1 MLPIKSKDLNHTFMK
16 SFKFRTP
23 FLTVIGFPPVGFSQV
38 ELELGR
44 ILANARVFVETAQ
57 SFESDLFNPFTLSNQ
72 LPVCARSE
80 IVNTTI
86 IRQTYKFLSHFYL
99 VNGDGTFRQIQNL
112 AVFSNKNPNLTL
124 LRAINPFTFTYT
136 R

>member
-1 MLPIKSKDLNHTFMK
+1 MLKRYFPIIVINNYLKLIYFSISHTLMK
-16 SFKFRTP
+16 SFIFQTP
-23 FLTVIGFPPVGFSQV
+23 FFTLIGLSPVGFSQV

-57 SFESDLFNPFTLSNQ
+57 SFESDLFNPFSLSNQ

-86 IRQTYKFLSHFYL
+86 IRQTYKFLSYFY
-99 VNGDGTFRQIQNL
+99 
-112 AVFSNKNPNLTL
+112 
-124 LRAINPFTFTYT
+124 
-136 R
+136 